1 MGEVLRTPDKRGAKG
16 GMVADSNVMWRMSIE
31 DPFELEHDLLENVIA
46 LHIAGSGRCFV
57 SGRCAGSGHGAR
69 MCEARLHT
77 LEAGLALPQ

>member
-1 MGEVLRTPDKRGAKG
+1 
-16 GMVADSNVMWRMSIE
+16 MSAE
-31 DPFELEHDLLENVIA
+31 AEMFELERDLLENVIA

>member
-1 MGEVLRTPDKRGAKG
+1 LRGSLCGA
-16 GMVADSNVMWRMSIE
+16 MSAE
-31 DPFELEHDLLENVIA
+31 AEMFELERDLLENVIA